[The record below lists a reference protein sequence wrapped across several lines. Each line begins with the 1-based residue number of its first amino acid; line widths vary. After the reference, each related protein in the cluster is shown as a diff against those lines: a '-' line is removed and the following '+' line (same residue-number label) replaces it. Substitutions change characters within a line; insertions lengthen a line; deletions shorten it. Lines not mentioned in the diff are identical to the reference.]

1 MKKGRRSESF
11 SLFLFLKKKE
21 KHHHVWFL
29 IIISSVFFWVVV
41 VIELEVLI
49 GDVDEVKFGQLSS
62 SEPNHHFS
70 KPKILGFPTAS
81 PG

>member
-1 MKKGRRSESF
+1 M
-11 SLFLFLKKKE
+11 
-21 KHHHVWFL
+21 
-29 IIISSVFFWVVV
+29 V

-70 KPKILGFPTAS
+70 KPKVLGSNGITRVMPDPLVDATPKQPAHDVMMRRPDS
-81 PG
+81 KDTKD